1 MCSYACYSKVMFS
14 MFLIQ
19 EIRKGLYH
27 ITPLGEAVLGRN
39 VDVSIVLM
47 ENGAD
52 VLFKSGVSSCDKKS
66 FIFHCICS
74 IGLSFQYVM
83 LTR

>member
-14 MFLIQ
+14 TLLIQ

-39 VDVSIVLM
+39 VDVSIVLI
-47 ENGAD
+47 ENGANI
-52 VLFKSGVSSCDKKS
+52 LFKSGVSSWDRKHDIV
-66 FIFHCICS
+66 FIIFFS
-74 IGLSFQYVM
+74 TSSM
-83 LTR
+83 